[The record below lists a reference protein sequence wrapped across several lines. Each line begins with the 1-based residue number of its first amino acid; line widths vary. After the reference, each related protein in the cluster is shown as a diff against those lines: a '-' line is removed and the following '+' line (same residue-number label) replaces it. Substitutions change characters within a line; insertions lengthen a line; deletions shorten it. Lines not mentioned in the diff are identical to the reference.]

1 MQNAY
6 QMIALDLDGTLT
18 NSEKIITP
26 DTFHALMRA
35 QEQGVRLVLASG
47 RPTYGILPLAKQLQM
62 ERYGGYILA
71 YNGGKIIE
79 CSSQRILFQQTLPS
93 DQLHRVFE
101 LADLYHLAALTY
113 ENESILTEYPED
125 PYVQIEA
132 QINHLSV
139 KQVVHL
145 NEAVYFPVVKCLIV
159 GEEQYLAQVEPEIRE
174 KLGADF
180 DVYRSAP
187 FFLEIVPRGIDKG
200 ASLERL
206 LQAVRMHREQL
217 IAFGDG
223 YNDGTMIRYAG
234 LGVAMENGVEAVK
247 KEADFITRSN
257 EEDGVAYA
265 LEQFL
270 F

>member
-1 MQNAY
+1 MRHDY

-26 DTFHALMRA
+26 VTLEALMKA

-47 RPTYGILPLAKQLQM
+47 RPTYGIMPLARQLRM
-62 ERYGGYILA
+62 EEYGGYILS

-79 CSSQRILFQQTLPS
+79 CRSQRILFEQTLPS
-93 DQLHRVFE
+93 DRLYQVFE
-101 LADLYHLAALTY
+101 LADKYRLAALTY
-113 ENESILTEYPED
+113 ENEAILTEHPDD

-132 QINHLSV
+132 QINHLAV

-159 GEEQYLAQVEPEIRE
+159 GEENYLASVEGPIRE
-174 KLGADF
+174 SLGQGF

-187 FFLEIVPRGIDKG
+187 YFLEIVPQGIDKG
-200 ASLERL
+200 ASLARL
-206 LQAVRMHREQL
+206 LQAVRLQREQL

-234 LGVAMENGVEAVK
+234 LGVVMANGVETLK
-247 KEADFITRSN
+247 KEADFVTRSN
-257 EEDGVAYA
+257 DEDGVAYA
-265 LEQFL
+265 LRQFL